1 MRAATEWPP
10 WTERVG
16 RFRTMSWQEA
26 SLFAPLGIL
35 SVLLANAERIHS
47 ADDAL
52 AWAVVGIVG
61 VGVAGPFAAV
71 VSRTPMFLP
80 HDGQPVPVWVPVLG
94 AAMTGAIFGVVVV
107 TMTAALGLSSPT
119 PAGVRILGSTLFVA
133 WFGVATILMFDGRDR
148 IRRERQRLL
157 EEMVALEAA
166 RQEVTLLADASRRAV
181 LAHVETTLG
190 HARDVV
196 AALDEQQVEWQQVE
210 WSQVAAELR
219 ETAEASVRPL
229 SRELHAEAASLT
241 SRPRPWSF
249 IWFVLSRQPMRPLA
263 VSALYAIGAL
273 GPNVQA
279 VGWTLGVTSTTL
291 SVVVICFVMLVT
303 NAAMTRWPRWHAA
316 IYLTGLAILQ
326 AGTVLLRPLSDAIG
340 LPRPSPFETVAAI
353 LAGII
358 IVFTASAFGALRKM
372 NVEQMAAVAAD
383 IDDGLV
389 ESLARSQALAQ
400 VLREAA
406 GIVHGEVQARLVS
419 CALAIEQAGRGA
431 DAEQLE
437 AALARARSLLVE
449 PLPALTRPVSATLA
463 DEIARKRALWDGLCA
478 VEVDIDPEL
487 AHALDVDVAACGR
500 IVEEGIANAVRHGNA
515 MQVTVRVRECGGAVE
530 IVVDDDGSGP
540 QPRSVS
546 GLGQAMIAAHS
557 RSWSLARDGAR
568 TRLVVE
574 VEPSGTARQV

>member
-10 WTERVG
+10 WTVRVG
-16 RFRTMSWQEA
+16 RFRVMSWQEA
-26 SLFAPLGIL
+26 ALFAPLGML
-35 SVLLANAERIHS
+35 SVLLANAERIQS
-47 ADDAL
+47 VEDML
-52 AWAVVGIVG
+52 AWAVVGVVG
-61 VGVAGPFAAV
+61 VCVAGPFAAV
-71 VSRTPMFLP
+71 VSRMSMFRP
-80 HDGQPVPVWVPVLG
+80 RGGQPVPVWVPVLG
-94 AAMTGAIFGVVVV
+94 AAMTGAVFGVGVVA
-107 TMTAALGLSSPT
+107 MTAALGLSSPT
-119 PAGVRILGSTLFVA
+119 PAGIRILGSTLFVA

-166 RQEVTLLADASRRAV
+166 RQEVTLLADASRQAV

-196 AALDEQQVEWQQVE
+196 SALDEQEAAWSQVE
-210 WSQVAAELR
+210 WSRVAAELR

-241 SRPRPWSF
+241 PRLRPWSF
-249 IWFVLSRQPMRPLA
+249 IWYVLSRQPMRPLA
-263 VSALYAIGAL
+263 VSALYVIGAL
-273 GPNVQA
+273 GSNVQA

-303 NAAMTRWPRWHAA
+303 NAAMARWPRRHAA
-316 IYLTGLAILQ
+316 IYLTGLAVLQ
-326 AGTVLLRPLSDAIG
+326 AGTVVLRPLSDAIG
-340 LPRPSPFETVAAI
+340 LPRPSAFETVAAI

-383 IDDGLV
+383 VKDGLV
-389 ESLARSQALAQ
+389 ESLARSRALAQ
-400 VLREAA
+400 VLRDAA
-406 GIVHGEVQARLVS
+406 SIVHGEVQARLVS

-437 AALARARSLLVE
+437 AALARARRLLVE

-463 DEIARKRALWDGLCA
+463 EEIARKCALWDGLCA
-478 VEVDIDPEL
+478 IDVEIDPEL
-487 AHALDVDVAACGR
+487 ARALDVDVAACGR

-515 MQVTVRVRECGGAVE
+515 AQVTVRIRERGAAVE

-540 QPRSVS
+540 QPRSAS

-557 RSWSLARDGAR
+557 RSWSLTRDGAR

-574 VEPSGTARQV
+574 LEPGVVAR